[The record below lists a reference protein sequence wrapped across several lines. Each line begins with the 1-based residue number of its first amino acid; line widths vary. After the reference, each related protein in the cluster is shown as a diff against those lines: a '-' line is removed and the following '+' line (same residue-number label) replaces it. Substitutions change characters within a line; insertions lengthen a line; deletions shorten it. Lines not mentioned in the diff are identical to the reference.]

1 MFAGGKRI
9 KFLVASKIAT
19 KMQRL
24 WADLCAV
31 ASGCAGLAA
40 CAKLNRCLQTA
51 CAKLNSCL
59 QTAQRLQRCFGGVR
73 SASRACGARQPGLC
87 KSGCKTRA
95 AARRSRFV
103 VSVTQPARAS
113 RTPEVLWPG
122 GCEGQHP
129 AGALEPGTAPMFGIS
144 SKRGVRKR

>member
-31 ASGCAGLAA
+31 ASGCAGLA
-40 CAKLNRCLQTA
+40 A